1 MSLPYPTSAPTGPR
15 REAPTVT
22 TAPPRSA
29 QPQFRIP
36 RRAFECG
43 SFLFTDEYRQR
54 YRPAGRR

>member
-1 MSLPYPTSAPTGPR
+1 MSLPYPPDRTAARSADGG
-15 REAPTVT
+15 T

-36 RRAFECG
+36 RRAFRCG